1 MTPTRRLHEL
11 LDQDPKLAYV
21 HHHTGIDLYATPI
34 ETLEVDAQVRV
45 AQLMRKWTR
54 LDHCARM
61 RTEARIRR
69 LVDSAEIGSP
79 TLPQADVFRPPGP

>member
-11 LDQDPKLAYV
+11 LDEDPKLAYV
-21 HHHTGIDLYATPI
+21 HHHTGIDLHATPI

-45 AQLMRKWTR
+45 AQLLRKWTR
-54 LDHCARM
+54 LDQRARM

-69 LVDSAEIGSP
+69 IVDSAETDP
-79 TLPQADVFRPPGP
+79 LRLPHADVLRRPGP